1 MTVSAFEPKGP
12 RKAPVPANEAERLH
26 ALRLYQVLDTAS
38 EQAFDDLTQL
48 AATICEVPIA
58 LISLVDEHRQWFKA
72 RVGLDAAE
80 TDRDVAFCAHAIL
93 GDEMMVVEDATLDP
107 RFADNPLVRGELGI
121 RFYAGAP
128 LTVAAGL
135 AVGTVCVVDRKPRVL
150 SAQQLAALD
159 IIRRTVVHLLEL
171 RRARIDLRA
180 ITELLPVC
188 SWCRS
193 VKSADGTWMDLHRYV
208 EQVVPVTHSMCP
220 TCFARE
226 LRKTTTEKP

>member
-1 MTVSAFEPKGP
+1 VPL
-12 RKAPVPANEAERLH
+12 PANEAERMR

-38 EQAFDDLTQL
+38 EQAFDDLTHL
-48 AATICEVPIA
+48 AATICDVPIA

-72 RVGLDAAE
+72 RIGLDAAE

-93 GDEMMVVEDATLDP
+93 GDDVMVVEDATRDP
-107 RFADNPLVRGELGI
+107 RFADNPLVQGEFGI

-128 LTVAAGL
+128 LTVSAGL

-171 RRARIDLRA
+171 RRARLDLSA
-180 ITELLPVC
+180 MTELLPVC

-193 VKSADGTWMDLHRYV
+193 VKSPDGNWVDLQRYV

-220 TCFARE
+220 SCFERE
-226 LRKTTTEKP
+226 LHKPSGSQP